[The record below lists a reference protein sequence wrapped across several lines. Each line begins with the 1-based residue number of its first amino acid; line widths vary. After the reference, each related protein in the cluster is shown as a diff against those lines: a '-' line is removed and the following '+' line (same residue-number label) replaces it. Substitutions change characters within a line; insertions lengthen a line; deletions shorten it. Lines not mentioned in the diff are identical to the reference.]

1 MGKSLSSVV
10 YLCKC
15 NSCTVGTHYLIWR
28 YYTTD
33 LKWIIYGVVII
44 YHKCNNFMDL
54 WVKLDP
60 IQMLVSTTCLA
71 NTKVYKSKVFNSD
84 SCLHRVLIFV
94 NISLQDKKWATAPG
108 APPHTQYTTG
118 LVLIWASSCFTSF
131 CWRMKSS
138 IQHFFHWPSWKGI
151 SGVYFWHCKTN
162 RPLLQQLL

>member
-1 MGKSLSSVV
+1 MRKSLSSVV

-15 NSCTVGTHYLIWR
+15 NSCTVGTHYFIWR

-44 YHKCNNFMDL
+44 YHKYNNFMDL

-60 IQMLVSTTCLA
+60 IQMLVSTTCLV

-108 APPHTQYTTG
+108 APPHT
-118 LVLIWASSCFTSF
+118 VHHRFSSHLGKFLF
-131 CWRMKSS
+131 YQLLLKNE
-138 IQHFFHWPSWKGI
+138 IFHSAFLSLAFLKR
-151 SGVYFWHCKTN
+151 YFWG
-162 RPLLQQLL
+162 LLLTL